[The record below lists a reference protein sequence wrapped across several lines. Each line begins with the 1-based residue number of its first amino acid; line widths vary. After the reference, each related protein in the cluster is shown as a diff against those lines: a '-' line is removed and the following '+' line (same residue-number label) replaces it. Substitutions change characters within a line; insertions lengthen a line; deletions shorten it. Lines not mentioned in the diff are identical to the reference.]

1 MVSNKG
7 AIMAVS
13 YTQYREDKI
22 SFGTH
27 YYIDSE
33 FYFFH
38 CMHWDVNHFH
48 LFCRSG
54 AVQ

>member
-13 YTQYREDKI
+13 YTPYREDKI

-27 YYIDSE
+27 DYIDSE
-33 FYFFH
+33 CYV
-38 CMHWDVNHFH
+38 CVIACTGM
-48 LFCRSG
+48 
-54 AVQ
+54 